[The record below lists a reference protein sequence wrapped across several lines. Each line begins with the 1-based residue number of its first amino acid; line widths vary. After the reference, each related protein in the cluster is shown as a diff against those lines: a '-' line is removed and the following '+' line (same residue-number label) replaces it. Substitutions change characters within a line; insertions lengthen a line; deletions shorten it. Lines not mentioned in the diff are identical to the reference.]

1 GSAAEYLHERSAPP
15 GRCHSTEARRA
26 AGRRRPTFGNQASLW
41 TTRTQAILRRQLF
54 GATDGDVKVL
64 PDTVLDAV
72 DAAMNRQRLPA
83 VPGVLDNG
91 GVADVGD
98 LLDDVEFAHAVELGL
113 FARETGDVVAVF
125 VVQVANGAQPAVNQ
139 AQLVVTHRCTHAAAT
154 VVAGDQNVFDL
165 EDIDGVLDHRQAV
178 EVGVQHHVGDVTVDE
193 QVAGQH
199 AHDLVGRH
207 AGIGAAD
214 PEILGLLL
222 LGQLAEE
229 VRVFLEDGLGPA
241 RVVFD

>member
-1 GSAAEYLHERSAPP
+1 FARRNTAACCSWRYPARRRWAGASRQRAGSGGGARSSAQRRAAIGRSPASNARTTGSAAEYPHERHAPP

-41 TTRTQAILRRQLF
+41 TTRTQAVLRRQLF
-54 GATDGDVKVL
+54 GATDGDVKVF

-98 LLDDVEFAHAVELGL
+98 LLDDVELAHAVELGL

-178 EVGVQHHVGDVTVDE
+178 EVGVQHH
-193 QVAGQH
+193 
-199 AHDLVGRH
+199 
-207 AGIGAAD
+207 
-214 PEILGLLL
+214 
-222 LGQLAEE
+222 
-229 VRVFLEDGLGPA
+229 
-241 RVVFD
+241 